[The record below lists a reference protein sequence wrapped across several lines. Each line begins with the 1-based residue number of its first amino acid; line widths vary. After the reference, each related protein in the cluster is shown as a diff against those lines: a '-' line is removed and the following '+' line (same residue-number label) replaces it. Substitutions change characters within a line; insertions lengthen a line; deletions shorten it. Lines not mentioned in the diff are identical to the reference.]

1 MARGCRLCEWGQTEC
16 CKILSFHFGGVKLV
30 GYATSV
36 MYHHHHHHHQFCKPN
51 KHSAKRKHS
60 KHQSSLVQCHSPSVF
75 SKYHR
80 KAFVT
85 LSSYLLLGLPSR
97 RFRKIMPNKSR
108 ICSLFCPTCAVRS
121 LWHFLILRTPRDF

>member
-1 MARGCRLCEWGQTEC
+1 MDRGCTLCEWGQTEC
-16 CKILSFHFGGVKLV
+16 CKILGFHLGGVELA

-36 MYHHHHHHHQFCKPN
+36 MFCKPN
-51 KHSAKRKHS
+51 KYSAKRKHS
-60 KHQSSLVQCHSPSVF
+60 KHQSTLVQCHSPPVF
-75 SKYHR
+75 SKYQR

-97 RFRKIMPNKSR
+97 RFTKIMPTKSR